1 MKVSVTPKP
10 LSGRVAA
17 PPSKSMA
24 HRLLIAAALA
34 QSVGWSKTTTY
45 TVIGKCLN
53 KGVLRRTDPGF
64 LCEALLSREEARA
77 AETGKLIDR
86 FYGGSPDA
94 LVASILGSGRLTKEE
109 IDRLRKMIGELS

>member
-1 MKVSVTPKP
+1 MDKK
-10 LSGRVAA
+10 LQ
-17 PPSKSMA
+17 PSEVNVMNIVWEKGICSA
-24 HRLLIAAALA
+24 KDIAAALA

-64 LCEALLSREEARA
+64 LCEAILSREEARA
-77 AETGKLIDR
+77 AETGELIDR

>member
-1 MKVSVTPKP
+1 MDKK
-10 LSGRVAA
+10 LQ
-17 PPSKSMA
+17 PSEVNVMNIVWEKGICSA
-24 HRLLIAAALA
+24 KDIAAALA

-64 LCEALLSREEARA
+64 LCEAILSREEVRA
-77 AETGKLIDR
+77 AETGELIDR